1 MTLGLIIRKEILDNF
16 LNQRFAAACLVSI
29 LLMLSSMVV
38 LTSSYLNEWRDYQSR
53 AAMQEEFIERYGH
66 WNRMQWMAR
75 QTQMPKHYQALVLG
89 IDREPEQQNFVS
101 NPVSALFSRLDF
113 VAIVTVIM
121 SLMAI
126 LFSYDAITGE
136 REAGLLKQM
145 LSMGAG
151 RASILFGK
159 LIGGTIS
166 LIVPFTIGVLSGIL
180 YLSVRSGLQLRWTD
194 YGVFLILLVG
204 SFFYISAFFALGML
218 ISARSHSSGQALLKA
233 LFAWVVLVLFL
244 PNVSPFLAAQLFRIP
259 SAAKIEQET
268 SWITSEERDQIVAQ
282 RGAELLRSQFPD
294 LADFSSLS
302 RNEVASRVGADP
314 ALKERYS
321 QYTNAY
327 DGLIGEVNR
336 DQQAKARKIY
346 EAFQAQSK
354 YQEQL
359 AIWIASLSPLA
370 DFVFLAT
377 DMTETGISADD
388 HWGEE
393 AGRFQQE
400 IGSFA
405 RARYEKAK
413 AENPAFDSNDYLDM
427 RDRPRF
433 VYQPEPLADRIAR
446 VLPQFGILVLF
457 NFLFAAIAQASF
469 SRYDVR

>member
-1 MTLGLIIRKEILDNF
+1 
-16 LNQRFAAACLVSI
+16 
-29 LLMLSSMVV
+29 
-38 LTSSYLNEWRDYQSR
+38 
-53 AAMQEEFIERYGH
+53 
-66 WNRMQWMAR
+66 
-75 QTQMPKHYQALVLG
+75 
-89 IDREPEQQNFVS
+89 
-101 NPVSALFSRLDF
+101 
-113 VAIVTVIM
+113 
-121 SLMAI
+121 
-126 LFSYDAITGE
+126 
-136 REAGLLKQM
+136 
-145 LSMGAG
+145 
-151 RASILFGK
+151 
-159 LIGGTIS
+159 
-166 LIVPFTIGVLSGIL
+166 
-180 YLSVRSGLQLRWTD
+180 
-194 YGVFLILLVG
+194 
-204 SFFYISAFFALGML
+204 
-218 ISARSHSSGQALLKA
+218 
-233 LFAWVVLVLFL
+233 
-244 PNVSPFLAAQLFRIP
+244 
-259 SAAKIEQET
+259 
-268 SWITSEERDQIVAQ
+268 
-282 RGAELLRSQFPD
+282 LRSQFPD